1 MIDIKN
7 NLEIMWVYFPD
18 NENEILQELNESS
31 AFEFYD
37 RYLLELSA
45 SEFLDFFQYL
55 SDYKTDNNLDDKHSI
70 SQLISYGFGQQFT
83 LDGEPQFENFMS
95 IQSRVADL
103 RSEHLTQ
110 RIKNEQEVLDS
121 KIEPLSETIKKPYR
135 L

>member
-31 AFEFYD
+31 AFKFYD

-55 SDYKTDNNLDDKHSI
+55 SDYKIDNNLDDKHSI
-70 SQLISYGFGQQFT
+70 SQLISYGFGQKFT
-83 LDGEPQFENFMS
+83 LDGEPKFENFMS
-95 IQSRVADL
+95 IQ
-103 RSEHLTQ
+103 
-110 RIKNEQEVLDS
+110 
-121 KIEPLSETIKKPYR
+121 
-135 L
+135 